1 MSIVALFLNL
11 LLAGLLIAAV
21 TIGVRLERRLKSVRE
36 GQIAFAQA
44 VGDLDRSAQRAKEG
58 LAELR
63 AATDEATDILGG
75 RISRAREA
83 SDRLEALVRRADT
96 MAARPAVQAPPPA
109 GPEGGLAALLRRIKD
124 AEVDPAALAP
134 TRAPGPPER
143 PLSQRPLRPQRSADD
158 DLFEDAGGRA

>member
-11 LLAGLLIAAV
+11 LLAGLLVAAV
-21 TIGVRLERRLKSVRE
+21 TIGVRLERRLKGVRD
-36 GQIAFAQA
+36 GQLAFAQA
-44 VGDLDRSAQRAKEG
+44 VADLDKSAVRAREG

-83 SDRLEALVRRADT
+83 AERLETLVRRADVMT
-96 MAARPAVQAPPPA
+96 TAAPAVQTPPPA

-124 AEVDPAALAP
+124 AEIQPGEAVAAP
-134 TRAPGPPER
+134 TRGPAVAE
-143 PLSQRPLRPQRSADD
+143 RPLRPRRNADD
-158 DLFEDAGGRA
+158 DLFEDAGGHA

>member
-21 TIGVRLERRLKSVRE
+21 TIGVRLERRLKGVRE
-36 GQIAFAQA
+36 GQLEFARA
-44 VGDLDRSAQRAKEG
+44 VADLDRSAIRAKEG

-63 AATDEATDILGG
+63 AATDEATDVLGG

-83 SDRLEALVRRADT
+83 SERLEALVRRADGMT
-96 MAARPAVQAPPPA
+96 AAASAVQTPPPA

-124 AEVDPAALAP
+124 AEGQPATAATPPARPPALA
-134 TRAPGPPER
+134 ER
-143 PLSQRPLRPQRSADD
+143 PLRLKRSADD